1 MQRLEV
7 SVTLRQGRDYDMD
20 REGTYVI
27 QPGGAASAPC
37 GGKVTGTKDELED
50 RLQEVLNSNDRGW
63 SRKMKGV
70 AGDFT
75 YLDAGAHR
83 HVYKGV
89 YQKGPRKG
97 KLCVK
102 KVFKGGSV
110 YSSAAFSHDLKVT
123 QEAAPIIAA
132 FNRVYG
138 VTVTLNEPEVWTN
151 LSPDS
156 TGNKQRLLRQHGQQ
170 AAVAL

>member
-1 MQRLEV
+1 
-7 SVTLRQGRDYDMD
+7 
-20 REGTYVI
+20 
-27 QPGGAASAPC
+27 
-37 GGKVTGTKDELED
+37 
-50 RLQEVLNSNDRGW
+50 
-63 SRKMKGV
+63 MKGV

-138 VTVTLNEPEVWTN
+138 DTVTLNEPEVWTN